1 MSGKR
6 INEEIT
12 GSELCIE
19 FLNCLKLQLKII
31 CIGITYLKKVIRY
44 KEKLE
49 IISLTT
55 CFKLV
60 EINELISNLC
70 IFDLFSRIVLNNI
83 I

>member
-1 MSGKR
+1 MNGKR

-55 CFKLV
+55 YFKLV
-60 EINELISNLC
+60 ENELISNLC

>member
-1 MSGKR
+1 MNGKR

-44 KEKLE
+44 KEKLVY
-49 IISLTT
+49 IIT
-55 CFKLV
+55 C
-60 EINELISNLC
+60 
-70 IFDLFSRIVLNNI
+70 LNYI
-83 I
+83 LDDMFQTR